1 MIANHQSVINNQ
13 KSVIND
19 QQSFIFHLLKAILAL
34 SR

>member
-34 SR
+34 SK

>member
-34 SR
+34 SE